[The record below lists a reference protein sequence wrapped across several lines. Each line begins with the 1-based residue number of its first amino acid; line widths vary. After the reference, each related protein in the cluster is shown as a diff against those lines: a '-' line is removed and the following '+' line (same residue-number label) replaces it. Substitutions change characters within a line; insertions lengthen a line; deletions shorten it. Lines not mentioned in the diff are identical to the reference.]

1 MADITVFCLAYSFFG
16 LLSKRLHL
24 PSAPAGRI
32 LFRRLPMRRGIHA
45 DPRALSRERLRT
57 VTCYTF
63 LFFSLA
69 ILRA

>member
-1 MADITVFCLAYSFFG
+1 MALPTSVSG
-16 LLSKRLHL
+16 LRVL
-24 PSAPAGRI
+24 P
-32 LFRRLPMRRGIHA
+32 
-45 DPRALSRERLRT
+45 RERLRT